1 MNDAVILE
9 LELLAFSFLSGIIC
23 FFGYDL
29 LLVLRIFF
37 RRSLILE
44 KLEDILYWLA
54 ASIFVFS
61 VIYKK
66 NSGVIRGYS
75 IAGMLAGMILYRAV
89 VKGRLTQAAQRR
101 SDRIRKWFR
110 NKTEPIRK
118 KRMELQN
125 KRKQVKIKKE
135 EQKKNRK
142 QKKREEREKRKK
154 KG

>member
-1 MNDAVILE
+1 MNDAVIPE

-142 QKKREEREKRKK
+142 QKKREEREKRKQ

>member
-1 MNDAVILE
+1 MNDAVIPE

>member
-1 MNDAVILE
+1 MNDAVIPE

-75 IAGMLAGMILYRAV
+75 IAGMLAGMLLYRAV